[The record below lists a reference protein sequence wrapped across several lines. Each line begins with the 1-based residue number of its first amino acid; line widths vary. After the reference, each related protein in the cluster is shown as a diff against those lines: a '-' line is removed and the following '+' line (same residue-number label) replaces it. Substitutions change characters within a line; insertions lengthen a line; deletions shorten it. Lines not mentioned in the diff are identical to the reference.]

1 MPCRDYGIDYDH
13 ERRSMSSIAEI
24 ELLKIRCD
32 LLARIACKAM
42 YALEEKT
49 DINDLLKD
57 TEVAVWYHEHKK
69 EDQKRLKQ
77 EEKEKAKKQAEEEL
91 RKQALAKLTPE
102 EKIAFGFQ
110 KRSKR

>member
-13 ERRSMSSIAEI
+13 GRSMSSIAEI
-24 ELLKIRCD
+24 KLLKMRCD

-42 YALEEKT
+42 YALEGKT

-77 EEKEKAKKQAEEEL
+77 EEKEKERKLHEEEL

-102 EKIAFGFQ
+102 EKIAFGFFQ